1 MSKQLLLRLTKK
13 DFRWTYFN
21 GTGGGGQHR
30 NKHANCV
37 RLFHDPS
44 GASAVAQDQRD
55 KSANERK
62 AFERICKTPEFM
74 KWLKAESMKKS
85 GEAALVE
92 GKVKQ
97 QMQESIVEVQD
108 ETGKWV
114 PWEGNQVSHYDIQNA
129 FEE

>member
-1 MSKQLLLRLTKK
+1 MKKEPLLRLTKK

-44 GASAVAQDQRD
+44 GASSVAQDQRD
-55 KSANERK
+55 KGSNERT
-62 AFERICKTPEFM
+62 AFERLCKTDVFQ
-74 KWLKAESMKKS
+74 KWLRAESLKKS
-85 GEAALVE
+85 GEAALIE
-92 GKVKQ
+92 GLVKQ
-97 QMQESIVEVQD
+97 QMAQAIVEVKD
-108 ETGKWV
+108 ENGKWV
-114 PWEGNQVSHYDIQNA
+114 RAEDLQVGPYDVQNA